1 MKINNA
7 KTIKV
12 LAVILAM
19 AFGIGSVMSHTILS
33 ETGRTVS
40 LAAEANVVAQNA
52 APAQAEAK
60 KMEREPQSGGFS
72 SSDYTISK
80 EETVYV
86 TANPDGTTNQI
97 SVSDWLKNSGTNSGA
112 LLDKTDLTNIEN
124 VKGDETFLQ
133 DGQTLVWNTANA
145 DIYYQ
150 GSTTQKLPVDM
161 QITYYLNGEEIAP
174 SALAGK
180 NGHLKMV
187 VSFKNHAKV
196 KKEIDGKQQTL
207 YSPFVT
213 VTGMMLPVDHFSNVT
228 VDNGKCISDGSRDI
242 VLGYAMPGMR
252 KNLGLKKDLASQL
265 PISNSFTVEADV
277 TDFELSGT
285 YTTAIS
291 DFFQNMEFGGVDTLD
306 DLKDALSQLDDAAT
320 QLMDGSG
327 ELYDGTHQLS
337 EKYQEFADGLSSL
350 SDGIEKLS
358 DGCRIHGE
366 RNLHVC
372 VYSSL
377 KLSETSYSADK
388 CNPAVGSRIFY
399 SQNRIQYIILKK

>member
-1 MKINNA
+1 
-7 KTIKV
+7 
-12 LAVILAM
+12 
-19 AFGIGSVMSHTILS
+19 
-33 ETGRTVS
+33 
-40 LAAEANVVAQNA
+40 
-52 APAQAEAK
+52 
-60 KMEREPQSGGFS
+60 
-72 SSDYTISK
+72 
-80 EETVYV
+80 
-86 TANPDGTTNQI
+86 
-97 SVSDWLKNSGTNSGA
+97 
-112 LLDKTDLTNIEN
+112 
-124 VKGDETFLQ
+124 
-133 DGQTLVWNTANA
+133 
-145 DIYYQ
+145 
-150 GSTTQKLPVDM
+150 
-161 QITYYLNGEEIAP
+161 
-174 SALAGK
+174 
-180 NGHLKMV
+180 
-187 VSFKNHAKV
+187 
-196 KKEIDGKQQTL
+196 
-207 YSPFVT
+207 
-213 VTGMMLPVDHFSNVT
+213 MMLPVDHFSNVT

-285 YTTAIS
+285 YTAAIS